1 MQKKRIKKNINGILL
16 LDKPKGLSSNQTL
29 QKAKYLYQAAKA
41 GHTGTLD
48 PMATGVLPICFG
60 EATKF
65 SQYLTDADKAYQA
78 TLKLGVTTT
87 TGDVEG
93 EILQTRLVKCSED
106 HFRLI
111 CKDYVGEISQTPPM
125 YSALKFNGRPLYEY
139 AREGIEIERPAR
151 TIHIHTISVDAFEDD
166 VAKITVHCTKG
177 TYIRTLAEDIG
188 EQLGCGSHLIGL
200 RRTISGPF
208 SLNQTITLE
217 QLEGMSDEEK
227 SQQLLPVDQTV
238 TALPAVTLTP
248 DQVEKIR
255 LGQVIKIAHGFDVE
269 LIKLYDSAQRFI
281 GLGEP
286 KHGGAIKP
294 KRLIN
299 LASKAE

>member
-1 MQKKRIKKNINGILL
+1 MQQKRVKKNINGILL
-16 LDKPKGLSSNQTL
+16 LDKPKGLSSNQAL
-29 QKAKYLYQAAKA
+29 QKAKYLYKAAKA

-78 TLKLGVTTT
+78 TLKLGITTT
-87 TGDVEG
+87 TGDAEG
-93 EILQTRLVKCSED
+93 EVLQTRSVDCNEAQFSEV
-106 HFRLI
+106 
-111 CKDYVGEISQTPPM
+111 CKTFVGEIAQTPPM

-139 AREGIEIERPAR
+139 AREGIEIDRPAR
-151 TIHIHTISVDAFEDD
+151 EIHIHSISVDAFEDD
-166 VAKITVHCTKG
+166 IAKISVHCSKG

-200 RRTISGPF
+200 RRTLSGPF
-208 SLNQTITLE
+208 TLE
-217 QLEGMSDEEK
+217 QSQTLDLLGSLAELERSAA
-227 SQQLLPVDQTV
+227 LLHTDQTV
-238 TALPAVTLTP
+238 IGLPAVTLSQI
-248 DQVEKIR
+248 QVEKIK
-255 LGQVIKIAHGFDVE
+255 LGQTIKVAHGMEVE
-269 LIKLYDSAQRFI
+269 LIKLYDESGQFL

-299 LASKAE
+299 FSIETQ